1 MAEYGERD
9 TWYWWLLGVVAI
21 EAVANAM
28 MLSGVNEYG
37 LLGAVAIML
46 AIGVV
51 NVGMLGGVIG
61 EGWRQ
66 KNTTGVWRPARG
78 WLIVAVGAA
87 GMVA

>member
-1 MAEYGERD
+1 VAEYGERD